1 MFITPTLAQSGPKA
15 ELWHKRSWF
24 ANLSSNIRYAPYQS
38 TWNMLDWPAANVPA
52 GWHKTDEVPL
62 GIQIIAP
69 PLPNAAGEA
78 LILSLALQLER
89 VQPWVRVAPGFAN

>member
-1 MFITPTLAQSGPKA
+1 METSEPTPISQVDSQEVSPTQK
-15 ELWHKRSWF
+15 E
-24 ANLSSNIRYAPYQS
+24 NLESNGNRRTNSP
-38 TWNMLDWPAANVPA
+38 ANVPA

-78 LILSLALQLER
+78 RILSLALQLER